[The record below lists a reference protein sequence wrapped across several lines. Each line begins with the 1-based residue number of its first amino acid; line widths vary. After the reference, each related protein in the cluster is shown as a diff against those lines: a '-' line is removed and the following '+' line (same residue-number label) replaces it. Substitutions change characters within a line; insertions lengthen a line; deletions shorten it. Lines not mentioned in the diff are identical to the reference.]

1 MLTQELYRTFA
12 SREARGNSAC
22 YQEWGDGV
30 ADDAELLELIQ
41 TLPGLKKQPNLVFAA
56 ARYVGVEPGPFIHFR
71 EALLSRWPEIREVVL
86 AKRTQTNEV
95 GRLAVLLPLLA
106 PIPGPLAL
114 LEVGASA
121 GLCLYPDK
129 FSYHYGSDDRVDP
142 PTQPGAA
149 VLRCAISGPVPI
161 PTALPEVVWRAGI
174 DLAPLN
180 VSNDGD
186 VRWLETL
193 VWPGQDARLA
203 QLSAAIDVARA
214 DPPLLVA
221 GDLNTS
227 VRELAGQ
234 APSGATLVVFH
245 SAVLAY
251 LGPEDR
257 ARFVSTVTDLPGHW
271 ISNEGSSIDLGNGER
286 LPPPTD
292 PTTSVFVLRKDRVA
306 VGYAGGH
313 GQFLQW
319 FGSAQ

>member
-1 MLTQELYRTFA
+1 MLTRDLYRTFA

-22 YQEWGDGV
+22 YQEWADGT
-30 ADDAELLELIQ
+30 ADDAELLELID

-56 ARYVGVEPGPFIHFR
+56 ARYISVEPGTFTHFR
-71 EALLSRWPEIREVVL
+71 EALLSRWPEIRQVVMS
-86 AKRTQTNEV
+86 KRTQTNEV

-106 PIPGPLAL
+106 AIPGPLAL

-129 FSYHYGSDDRVDP
+129 FSYDYSPGGRVDP
-142 PTQPGAA
+142 AAQPGAA
-149 VLRCAISGPVPI
+149 VLKCATSGPVPI

-180 VSNDGD
+180 VSDDGD

-214 DPPLLVA
+214 DPPLLAA
-221 GDLNTS
+221 GDLNER
-227 VRELAGQ
+227 VAELADQ
-234 APSGATLVVFH
+234 APSGASLVIFH
-245 SAVLAY
+245 SAVLVY
-251 LGPEDR
+251 LSPQDR
-257 ARFVSTVTDLPGHW
+257 AQFVSTVTDLPGHW
-271 ISNEGSSIDLGNGER
+271 ISNEGSSIDLGKSESI
-286 LPPPTD
+286 PTPTD
-292 PTTSVFVLRKDRVA
+292 PTTSVFVLRKDAVA

-313 GQFLQW
+313 GQFLHW
-319 FGSAQ
+319 FG

>member
-12 SREARGNSAC
+12 SREARGNSVC
-22 YQEWGDGV
+22 YQEWADGT
-30 ADDAELLELIQ
+30 ADDAELRRLID
-41 TLPGLKKQPNLVFAA
+41 TLPGRKKQPNLVFAA
-56 ARYVGVEPGPFIHFR
+56 ARYVGVEPGTFKSFR
-71 EALLSRWPEIREVVL
+71 EALLSRWPEISEVVL
-86 AKRTQTNEV
+86 SKRTQTNEV

-106 PIPGPLAL
+106 AVPGPLAL

-129 FSYHYGSDDRVDP
+129 FSYQYSPGDRIEP
-142 PTQPGAA
+142 AGPRGAA
-149 VLRCAISGPVPI
+149 VLKCATSGPVPV

-180 VSNDGD
+180 VNDDGD
-186 VRWLETL
+186 VRWLQTL
-193 VWPGQDARLA
+193 VWPGQDSRLA

-214 DPPLLVA
+214 DPPLLVT

-227 VRELAGQ
+227 VTELANQ

-245 SAVLAY
+245 SAVLVY
-251 LGPEDR
+251 LSPSDR

-271 ISNEGSSIDLGNGER
+271 ISNEGSSIDLGNGEK
-286 LPPPTD
+286 LPTPKD
-292 PTTSVFVLRKDRVA
+292 PTTSVFVLRKDSVP

-313 GQFLQW
+313 GQFLHW
-319 FGSAQ
+319 FD